1 MRATL
6 RRRQLNLKY
15 IFARRKRTIIAR
27 MRDKTTTIAP
37 QTRKIATRS
46 CVTLF
51 LGGAIVYVEWG

>member
-6 RRRQLNLKY
+6 WRRQLNLKY
-15 IFARRKRTIIAR
+15 IFVRRKRAIVAR

-37 QTRKIATRS
+37 QTKKIATRS

-51 LGGAIVYVEWG
+51 WEEL